1 MKNLC
6 IFNPEGA
13 EILVASGN
21 GFIYKGYPAVLAH
34 GEFRQME
41 AAYYGF
47 SGKAVERIA
56 VLLKKLLKYASC
68 S

>member
-6 IFNPEGA
+6 IFNPEGT

-21 GFIYKGYPAVLAH
+21 RFIYKGYTAVLADSS
-34 GEFRQME
+34 FCKPE

-56 VLLKKLLKYASC
+56 ALLKKLLKYASC

>member
-34 GEFRQME
+34 GKLRQME

-47 SGKAVERIA
+47 SGKAFERIA
-56 VLLKKLLKYASC
+56 ALLKKLLKYASC